1 MSQAR
6 AEAVSERAGR
16 AWRIDPPPNIF
27 AIVMSTGIVSMAA
40 HNAGLEAVALGM
52 LWLNAVVYV
61 MLWLLFSARMAQ
73 SFAEVRADFHN
84 HARGP
89 GFFTMV
95 AGTSVLGR
103 QAILILGSVGLG
115 KALWFVALG
124 LWFPITYLMFPGLM
138 EGEKK
143 PSLAKGLNGG
153 WLLTVVAT
161 QSLCVLG
168 CRIAG
173 EFPNEREQG
182 IVFAALGFWLVGAM
196 IYIWMIAIIFYRWM
210 FLPMNPGDLTPAYW
224 INMGAMAISTLAGVS
239 LTRDAAHLP
248 LLVEILP
255 FVKGLTLMF
264 WATATWWIP
273 MLLVAGVW
281 RHLQRRYPLRYEHG
295 YWSVVF
301 PLGMYTVCTQGVQS
315 AFDLPFLSVIPAVF
329 VWVALGAWCLAA
341 LGLAVHLFKKLA
353 NPAARL

>member
-1 MSQAR
+1 M
-6 AEAVSERAGR
+6 AV
-16 AWRIDPPPNIF
+16 
-27 AIVMSTGIVSMAA
+27 
-40 HNAGLEAVALGM
+40 HNAGMETIALPM
-52 LWLNAVVYV
+52 LWLNGVVYAV
-61 MLWLLFSARMAQ
+61 LWVLFAARMLQ
-73 SFAEVRADFHN
+73 SFADVRADFHN

-103 QAILILGSVGLG
+103 QAILLLGSVGLG
-115 KALWFVALG
+115 KTLWFVALG

-143 PSLAKGLNGG
+143 PSLEKGLNGG

-168 CRIAG
+168 CRIAE
-173 EFPNEREQG
+173 EFPNEQEQG
-182 IVFAALGFWLVGAM
+182 IVFASLGFWLAGAM

-210 FLPMNPGDLTPAYW
+210 FLPMKPDDLTPTYW

-248 LLVEILP
+248 LLAELLP

-273 MLLVAGVW
+273 MLLIAGVW
-281 RHLQRRYPLRYEHG
+281 RHLQRRFPLHYEHG

-315 AFDLPFLSVIPAVF
+315 AFDLPFLSAIPAVF
-329 VWVALGAWCLAA
+329 VWVALGAWCLTTG
-341 LGLAVHLFKKLA
+341 GLVAHLLKKMPRRLA
-353 NPAARL
+353 RD